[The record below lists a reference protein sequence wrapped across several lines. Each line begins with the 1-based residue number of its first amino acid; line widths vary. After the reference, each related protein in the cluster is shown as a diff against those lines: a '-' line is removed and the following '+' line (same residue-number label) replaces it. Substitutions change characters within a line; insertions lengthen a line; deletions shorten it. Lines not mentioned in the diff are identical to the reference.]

1 MQVKNAINQLH
12 FTYLSSALLA
22 FDHVNKKNGSIV
34 PYLASS
40 EFQDCDLTI
49 SRVIVSN
56 EYNSS
61 EVTETVLPSFLLG
74 DNHTS
79 SCNITDSNYVK
90 VNDEMK
96 CNKNPLACIGSIVN
110 DQPPPAV
117 GACTDDNSTVKVC
130 PYISL
135 SDRHSNFPKLP
146 TSSDLAKYAESVNM
160 IPYVSSYRKSIQP
173 LLSYLIDVVHR
184 DYIFLLYSADDEG
197 VKLFRDQ
204 FLAENEKPTLGRPLL
219 TIESYAFGST
229 EESIRMALKSAAV
242 TKFTTL
248 IVIPS
253 LEYDFEVFSKEV
265 NNVSM
270 DDIVYLWIVVDR
282 TMGSFCQSTV
292 PIM

>member
-1 MQVKNAINQLH
+1 MHVKNAINQLH

-22 FDHVNKKNGSIV
+22 IDHVNKKNGSIV

-61 EVTETVLPSFLLG
+61 EVSETVLPSFLLG
-74 DNHTS
+74 DNYTS
-79 SCNITDSNYVK
+79 SCNITDS
-90 VNDEMK
+90 DEMK
-96 CNKNPLACIGSIVN
+96 CARNPLACIGSIVS
-110 DQPPPAV
+110 DQPSTAIE
-117 GACTDDNSTVKVC
+117 ARASDNSTEKVC

-135 SDRHSNFPKLP
+135 SDSLSNFPELP
-146 TSSDLAKYAESVNM
+146 SSSDLEKYAESVNM
-160 IPYVSSYRKSIQP
+160 IPYVPSYRKSIEP

-184 DYIFLLYSADDEG
+184 DYIILLYSANDEG

-229 EESIRMALKSAAV
+229 EESIRIALKSAVA

-248 IVIPS
+248 VVIPS

-265 NNVSM
+265 NNMSM
-270 DDIVYLWIVVDR
+270 DNSAYLWIVVDR
-282 TMGSFCQSTV
+282 MMGSFCQSTV